1 MEQTSRDPYRRSR
14 IAECAINIVG
24 TDGMR
29 ALTHRAVDDRLG
41 LPAGS
46 TSYYYRTRRSL
57 LEAMV
62 GHLTEKS
69 RQDFRSTR
77 RAALPDLDRTSVVIG
92 RSLDHLL
99 ARRRADIAARYA
111 LAIEV
116 ADDPDLRAALASCFF
131 SRDHATELFRQLHA
145 ADPYAAAADLVSLC
159 EGLVFDRFAG
169 ARSLDKFV
177 AGTSASVAQL
187 TAAVSTFL
195 RGVGTAP
202 KS

>member
-1 MEQTSRDPYRRSR
+1 MQPTTRDPNRRNR
-14 IAECAINIVG
+14 IAECAINIVATEG
-24 TDGMR
+24 IR
-29 ALTHRAVDDRLG
+29 ALTHRSVDDRLE

-46 TSYYYRTRRSL
+46 TSYYFRTKRSL

-62 GHLTEKS
+62 GHLTDKS
-69 RQDFRSTR
+69 RKDFRSTHR
-77 RAALPDLDRTSVVIG
+77 TALPDLHRTSVVIG

-131 SRDHATELFRQLHA
+131 SRDQATELFRQLNA
-145 ADPYAAAADLVSLC
+145 ADPFEAAADLVSLC

-169 ARSLDKFV
+169 PRSLDGIA
-177 AGTSASVAQL
+177 AGSAASVAQL

-195 RGVGTAP
+195 RGVGAAP